1 MTSWTKDEDK
11 YRLPEGMVRIGY
23 DADKQRY
30 QFHDRKDGS
39 LWEGPEGSQ
48 YGKLRRVSTSAPGGP
63 DAKMFSDCNSAPAVQ
78 SIPRKPVRSSTTRPT
93 SPAAKDF
100 DQILGGMHRERS
112 SSEAGLNA
120 NGAATAGAAMLDSAI
135 KRSAS
140 VVRLIF
146 DA

>member
-1 MTSWTKDEDK
+1 MQINNDINFTIAKMAACGKDQKARSTASFAEVSEAP
-11 YRLPEGMVRIGY
+11 LSI
-23 DADKQRY
+23 ATN
-30 QFHDRKDGS
+30 
-39 LWEGPEGSQ
+39 
-48 YGKLRRVSTSAPGGP
+48 KLICSCAVSTSAPGGP